1 MEDKIILQVKNLNK
15 EFNIGKK
22 NTLKAVNDI
31 SFDLRTSHTLGVVGE
46 SGSGKSTLA
55 RCIMGLYPDA
65 TGEIIYNGKNICS
78 IMGAAG

>member
-31 SFDLRTSHTLGVVGE
+31 SFDLRTSHTLGELEKVG
-46 SGSGKSTLA
+46 LA
-55 RCIMGLYPDA
+55 SPLSQGASWD
-65 TGEIIYNGKNICS
+65 S
-78 IMGAAG
+78 IQMLQERLFTMEKIF